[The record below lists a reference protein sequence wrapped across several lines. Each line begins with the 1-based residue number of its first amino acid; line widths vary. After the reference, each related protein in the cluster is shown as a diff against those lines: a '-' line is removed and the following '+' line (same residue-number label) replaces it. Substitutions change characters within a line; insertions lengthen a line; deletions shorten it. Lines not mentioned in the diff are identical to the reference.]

1 MWIKGKVGMAN
12 PTTSPFSAHFQS
24 HEVGSRHLPPTPL
37 RRGSLAPLQTI
48 RESPSSTLPTSHG
61 GLN

>member
-1 MWIKGKVGMAN
+1 MAN